1 MNRRGNLFLY
11 YMLIAIALVII
22 SMLVLWLFPQAQ
34 IVMGIVL
41 AFAIFMNV
49 RGSIG
54 DGMPTIVLSAIL
66 IYFLVF
72 KYFFIASGFYI
83 LTILLAFGGASLITW
98 FARFLFWKG
107 E

>member
-1 MNRRGNLFLY
+1 MNQNGNLLLY
-11 YMLIAIALVII
+11 YILIAVVLVAI
-22 SMLVLWLFPQAQ
+22 SMVVLILVPQAQ

-41 AFAIFMNV
+41 SFAIFMNV

-54 DGMPTIVLSAIL
+54 DGMPTIIISAIL

-72 KYFFIASGFYI
+72 KYFLIASGFYL